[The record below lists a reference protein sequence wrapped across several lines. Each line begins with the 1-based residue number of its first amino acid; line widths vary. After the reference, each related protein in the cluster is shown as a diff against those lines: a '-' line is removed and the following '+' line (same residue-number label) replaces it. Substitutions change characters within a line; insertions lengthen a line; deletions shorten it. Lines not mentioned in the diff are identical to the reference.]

1 MIDRT
6 NTAIGEM
13 EEDIR
18 RENERRY
25 SFYRD
30 LHATDQVLWRL
41 EELNRDGVKTIPE
54 PERQEFLSALAELP
68 ADCRAL
74 YNNESE
80 LVQTVLDSLFDVQ
93 LCLFQR
99 RDPRWSY
106 DEDGDLER
114 AS

>member
-54 PERQEFLSALAELP
+54 PERRDFVDALAALP
-68 ADCRAL
+68 AECRSL
-74 YNNESE
+74 YKESE
-80 LVQTVLDSLFDVQ
+80 LVQTVLDSLFEVQ
-93 LCLFQR
+93 QCLFQR

>member
-6 NTAIGEM
+6 NTAIEEM

-25 SFYRD
+25 GFYQN

-41 EELNRDGVKTIPE
+41 EELNRDGVKSIPD
-54 PERQEFLSALAELP
+54 PERQEFLRVLEDLP
-68 ADCRAL
+68 ADCREL
-74 YNNESE
+74 YNEGE
-80 LVQTVLDSLFDVQ
+80 VVQTVLDSLFDVQ
-93 LCLFQR
+93 QCLFHR
-99 RDPRWSY
+99 RDPQWSY
-106 DEDGDLER
+106 DDDADLER

>member
-6 NTAIGEM
+6 NTAIEEM

-25 SFYRD
+25 GFYQN

-41 EELNRDGVKTIPE
+41 EELNRDGVKSIPD
-54 PERQEFLSALAELP
+54 PERREFLRVLEDLP
-68 ADCRAL
+68 ADCREL
-74 YNNESE
+74 YNEGE
-80 LVQTVLDSLFDVQ
+80 VVQTVLDSLFDVQ
-93 LCLFQR
+93 QCLFHR
-99 RDPRWSY
+99 RDPQWSY
-106 DEDGDLER
+106 DDDADLER